1 MKYLF
6 YLIFPLLI
14 FAQDPSFHEPWKL
27 EGAGERIEKYRKT
40 NTILNFNFPTDIKKK
55 NGKLKI
61 KLITE
66 INIVIKNA
74 TTSANNLKG
83 YPPVEEL
90 MDIVTKI
97 IVTNKNN

>member
-61 KLITE
+61 KLINHDFKFGVGFTQLRKMRGNMFDLYLE
-66 INIVIKNA
+66 RFK
-74 TTSANNLKG
+74 
-83 YPPVEEL
+83 
-90 MDIVTKI
+90 
-97 IVTNKNN
+97 

>member
-27 EGAGERIEKYRKT
+27 EGASERIEKYRKT

-55 NGKLKI
+55 NGKLFMGRHA
-61 KLITE
+61 
-66 INIVIKNA
+66 KN
-74 TTSANNLKG
+74 
-83 YPPVEEL
+83 
-90 MDIVTKI
+90 TKRE
-97 IVTNKNN
+97 TNQIRQLGCISKRTC